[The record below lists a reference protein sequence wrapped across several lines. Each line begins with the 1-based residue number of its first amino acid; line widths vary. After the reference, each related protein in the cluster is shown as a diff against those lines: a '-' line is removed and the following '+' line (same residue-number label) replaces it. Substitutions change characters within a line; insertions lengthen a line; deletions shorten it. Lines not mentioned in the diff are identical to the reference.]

1 MNGLNG
7 VMWVFSAVLAVVFLI
22 VGVVHAFR
30 YDLARQRFPWVEDV
44 PRALVTVIGIVEILG
59 AVGLI
64 LPAATGIY
72 PWLTAV
78 AAIALGIL
86 MIMAIQFHLRR
97 RENTEATLSLVL
109 LAFLIFVAYVRWPLL
124 P

>member
-1 MNGLNG
+1 MDGLD
-7 VMWVFSAVLAVVFLI
+7 WVFSAVLAVVFLI

-30 YDLARQRFPWVEDV
+30 YDVARKRFPWVEDV
-44 PRALVTVIGIVEILG
+44 PRVLVTVIGIVEILG

-86 MIMAIQFHLRR
+86 MIMASQFHLRR

-109 LAFLIFVAYVRWPLL
+109 LGFLIFVAYVRWPLL
-124 P
+124 PS

>member
-1 MNGLNG
+1 MNGLKW
-7 VMWVFSAVLAVVFLI
+7 MFSAVLAVVFPI

-30 YDLARQRFPWVEDV
+30 CELARKKLPWVEDV
-44 PRALVTVIGIVEILG
+44 PRVLVQAIGIVEILG

-72 PWLTAV
+72 PWLTTV

-86 MIMAIQFHLRR
+86 MLMAIQFHLRR
-97 RENTEATLSLVL
+97 RENTEATLSLML
-109 LAFLIFVAYVRWPLL
+109 LASLIFVAYVRWPLL

>member
-1 MNGLNG
+1 MNGLE
-7 VMWVFSAVLAVVFLI
+7 WVFSAVLAVVFLI

-64 LPAATGIY
+64 VPAATGIY
-72 PWLTAV
+72 PWLTPV

>member
-1 MNGLNG
+1 MNGLE
-7 VMWVFSAVLAVVFLI
+7 WVFSAVLALVFLI

-30 YDLARQRFPWVEDV
+30 YEVARKRLPWFEDV
-44 PRALVTVIGIVEILG
+44 PRALVGVIGIVEILG

-72 PWLTAV
+72 PWLTTV
-78 AAIALGIL
+78 AAGALGIL
-86 MIMAIQFHLRR
+86 MFMAAQFHLRR
-97 RENTEATLSLVL
+97 HENMEAGLSLML
-109 LAFLIFVAYVRWPLL
+109 LVFLAFVAYVRWPLL